1 MTNGGKFWQF
11 FRPVGAF
18 FRVSLSLACRWPLV
32 PPRNEVNPI
41 ADLEGLGKNSLLRIM
56 ERGALG
62 VRIKSDFPFS
72 SYHSYCISILSIFPS
87 LCSNL

>member
-62 VRIKSDFPFS
+62 VRIKSDFSLFFLS
-72 SYHSYCISILSIFPS
+72 LLLYLYSLHISFTLF
-87 LCSNL
+87 